1 MGCGGSIP
9 ETNSSEEDDK
19 PVSEGENPS
28 ISGRKEEENVKK
40 EEKQKE
46 GEEDGT
52 YLRTW
57 ESAERLP
64 DILVGKRIGMHTKL
78 IRSRNFDNQDETGSD
93 IITPDIENRFD
104 NLITTPPGS
113 TTRSSSS
120 SEASSD
126 DSNSSRSSQEESS
139 NHPNLDAS
147 EQENVP
153 DQKENEKVKLIP
165 SIENM
170 LPAADTVLPPTENV
184 LPLADKL
191 LPYADTTESLDDK
204 LLLSEDKLLPSD
216 DKFLPSEDKLLPSD
230 DKLLPSD
237 DKLLPSDDKLLPSDD
252 KLLPSTEINL
262 DHPVFAAEEKSSIVS
277 TDKPDLDAVL
287 NNASENSEKVESEP
301 LKVEPEEIL
310 DTSEALKVI
319 SEAVDEIDASY
330 RSNQSDTNIEQ
341 ATTVISAWLNTSNQ

>member
-1 MGCGGSIP
+1 
-9 ETNSSEEDDK
+9 
-19 PVSEGENPS
+19 
-28 ISGRKEEENVKK
+28 
-40 EEKQKE
+40 
-46 GEEDGT
+46 
-52 YLRTW
+52 
-57 ESAERLP
+57 
-64 DILVGKRIGMHTKL
+64 MHTKL

-147 EQENVP
+147 EQENFP

-165 SIENM
+165 STENM
-170 LPAADTVLPPTENV
+170 LPSD
-184 LPLADKL
+184 
-191 LPYADTTESLDDK
+191 
-204 LLLSEDKLLPSD
+204 DKLLPSD
-216 DKFLPSEDKLLPSD
+216 DKLLPSNDKLLPSD

-252 KLLPSTEINL
+252 KFLPSDDKLLPSDDKLLPSTEITL
-262 DHPVFAAEEKSSIVS
+262 DEPVFTAEEKSSIVS
-277 TDKPDLDAVL
+277 TNKPDLDAVL

>member
-1 MGCGGSIP
+1 
-9 ETNSSEEDDK
+9 
-19 PVSEGENPS
+19 
-28 ISGRKEEENVKK
+28 
-40 EEKQKE
+40 
-46 GEEDGT
+46 
-52 YLRTW
+52 
-57 ESAERLP
+57 
-64 DILVGKRIGMHTKL
+64 MHTKL

-93 IITPDIENRFD
+93 ILTPDIENRFD

-126 DSNSSRSSQEESS
+126 DSNSSISSQEESS

-153 DQKENEKVKLIP
+153 DQKENEKAKLIP
-165 SIENM
+165 STENM

-191 LPYADTTESLDDK
+191 LPYADTTESSDDK

-216 DKFLPSEDKLLPSD
+216 DKLLPSDYKFLPSEDKLLPSD

-237 DKLLPSDDKLLPSDD
+237 DKLLPSDDKLSPSDD

-262 DHPVFAAEEKSSIVS
+262 DHPVFTAEEKSSIVS